1 MSIFD
6 GNSRRRTFDRTNN
19 NGEQNSTGY
28 SEKTV
33 FPTDFGSPENNNY
46 QNGYAQPT
54 TPQNNMFDSGYAQNP
69 TPQNYG
75 YNGDALNP
83 VQAGG
88 YTQPAQQQNYGY
100 AAPQSATP
108 VATAQ
113 VSGLPMVF
121 ASRTHKDVYV
131 YEYHDRLEWYLRT
144 ATCMHLFNIDRKNK

>member
-6 GNSRRRTFDRTNN
+6 GSSRRRSFDRTNN
-19 NGEQNSTGY
+19 NSEQNSTGY

-54 TPQNNMFDSGYAQNP
+54 APQSNVFDGGYAQNQ

-75 YNGDALNP
+75 YNGDVLNP
-83 VQAGG
+83 AQANG
-88 YTQPAQQQNYGY
+88 YAQTAQQQSYGY
-100 AAPQSATP
+100 AQSATP

-113 VSGLPMVF
+113 ASGLPMVF

-131 YEYHDRLEWYLRT
+131 YEYSDRLEWYLKT
-144 ATCMHLFNIDRKNK
+144 ATCMHLFNIEKKGK